1 MPHAVAITRLP
12 SLGASGGYR
21 VAPAEASHTTEHA
34 LPTLAALLGV
44 TRLDVRLRLAGEAPW
59 IVARTNAHDE
69 AARTVEALRAEGFG
83 AVGCDVAEARAWSP
97 AGDAVLTLGD
107 AGVEV
112 WPSGR
117 RVAYASLRAVLIA
130 TLVIER
136 AKESLEPVTAS
147 RAGRSTPMLMKV
159 AHTRYERAQQRALY
173 LVPEGGPTLRLTRD
187 GLRLP
192 GAGGAVTREG
202 FESVIAALRER
213 APDARHDERLA
224 SAPRRRSSYASVFD
238 EGERRGAITSNVAE
252 TDLAVSL
259 LARALAERQLV

>member
-1 MPHAVAITRLP
+1 
-12 SLGASGGYR
+12 
-21 VAPAEASHTTEHA
+21 
-34 LPTLAALLGV
+34 
-44 TRLDVRLRLAGEAPW
+44 
-59 IVARTNAHDE
+59 
-69 AARTVEALRAEGFG
+69 
-83 AVGCDVAEARAWSP
+83 
-97 AGDAVLTLGD
+97 
-107 AGVEV
+107 
-112 WPSGR
+112 
-117 RVAYASLRAVLIA
+117 
-130 TLVIER
+130 
-136 AKESLEPVTAS
+136 
-147 RAGRSTPMLMKV
+147 MKV

-173 LVPEGGPTLRLTRD
+173 LVPEGAPTLRLTRD